1 MGLSTALYSGV
12 SGLDASS
19 TELSVI
25 GNDLSNSN
33 TVGYKGGVASF
44 ANILSSSLSGGSQV
58 GRGVELTGVSTDFAQ
73 GTLNSTDNPLD
84 LAITGDGFF
93 VVKTTQGAQ
102 YYTRAGQFSLDKNG
116 NVVDPNGDILQGY
129 LTLQGG
135 GQLGNINVASLSSA
149 PKETST
155 VQITAQLNSAQDVVN
170 GLFNSDPTTSSGTDF
185 TIDSSN
191 NQVVVNNAT
200 VTIPSGTY
208 TGAGL
213 ASALQTQLDSISQT
227 ALVTYNINNSATN
240 PIYTFTISDNSG
252 NLTLGPSDDQLS
264 FTYDGTNYTADLGL
278 TADTSY
284 TPAALATA
292 IQSAMNTAAKSDPS
306 EPVADNDITCAFSA
320 VTNEFTFG
328 STSGKLTNLNW
339 GNSSTTMIPEQ
350 IGFNSSSSSLTGS
363 AVVTSPMAI
372 DWANPSTTAANMFG
386 FASTSGISITSGNNV
401 ISLTDA
407 NNNAGNPSLVTIPAG
422 SYQDGAALAAALNT
436 ALNAAD
442 KNITATYDS
451 TTNKI
456 SIVADASAGA
466 VKIDWNGSG
475 TAGATAVDQQ
485 FGFSTSG
492 NPTAY
497 ESDIA
502 AGGGTVTATYAPTS
516 TGISSTGSSTS
527 NFAVA
532 GLDPNNASTTSDFST
547 SITVYDSLG
556 NSHLVNVYF
565 KKVAQ
570 STDLLNPVGTNT
582 TGNRWMYWAVT
593 PSTDSV
599 NGNATIS
606 AQGMLEFNTA
616 GALVFDDGG
625 NTEYSSFNFTG
636 GVNQNQSI
644 SFNLGQAIAQSG
656 SGLAGTTQFG
666 SGNSVSFQNQDGYSA
681 GTLESLAVDQ
691 NGTMTGTFTN
701 GQTENVA
708 NVALARFISEDN
720 LSQEGGNLYGES
732 SSSGDAIIGTAG
744 TSGRGTIS
752 SSSLEASNVD
762 MATEFVQMISAQ
774 QAYQGDTKV
783 ISAVNALL
791 TALQQSITT

>member
-93 VVKTTQGAQ
+93 VVKSSQGAQ

-129 LTLQGG
+129 LTLSGG

-149 PKETST
+149 PKETSS

-227 ALVTYNINNSATN
+227 ALVTYNTTNSATN

-264 FTYDGTNYTADLGL
+264 FTYNGTNYTADLGL
-278 TADTSY
+278 TANTSY

-350 IGFNSSSSSLTGS
+350 IGFTSSSSSLTGS
-363 AVVTSPMAI
+363 AVVTAPMAI

-422 SYQDGAALAAALNT
+422 SYQDGAALATALNT

-442 KNITATYDS
+442 KNITATYNAS
-451 TTNKI
+451 TNKI
-456 SIVADASAGA
+456 SIVADAAAGA
-466 VKIDWNGSG
+466 VKVDWNGSG

-492 NPTAY
+492 NPTPY

-547 SITVYDSLG
+547 SLTVYDSLG

-656 SGLAGTTQFG
+656 SGLSGTTQFG